1 MTTLSFRSSANRP
14 KAAAATV
21 TREALEAHVAAY
33 LRRGGQIKKI
43 AKGVSGMPL
52 NGSWHLS
59 RRRK

>member
-1 MTTLSFRSSANRP
+1 MTTLRFRSFANRS

-33 LRRGGQIKKI
+33 LRRGGQIQKI